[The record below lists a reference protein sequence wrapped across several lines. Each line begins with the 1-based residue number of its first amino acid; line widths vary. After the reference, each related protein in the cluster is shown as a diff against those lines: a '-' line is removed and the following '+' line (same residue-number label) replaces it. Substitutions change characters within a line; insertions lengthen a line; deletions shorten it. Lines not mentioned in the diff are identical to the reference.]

1 MKHVLNLIKIV
12 LISFGLSILQA
23 IPVSIIM
30 FNSDNTISTIASLVV
45 ASVAA
50 FIYYKNKF
58 LFKNIKLD
66 ILYYIAGFVVF
77 SFVSMA
83 TIGLIFNISESSENQ
98 KLIESLFAVSKV
110 PIFIGAVIVA
120 PLVEEFIFRNLFFKW
135 YFNLANKGNEITDM
149 KKGIGLLI
157 FTSIIF
163 ALLHETS
170 VFSSFLIYATMGFG
184 LGFVRFKSQKLEYSV
199 IVHMVWNFITIIIML
214 LSK

>member
-23 IPVSIIM
+23 IPVSVIM
-30 FNSDNTISTIASLVV
+30 FNGDNTISTIASLVV

-66 ILYYIAGFVVF
+66 ILYYITGFVVF

-199 IVHMVWNFITIIIML
+199 IVHMIWNFITIIIML
-214 LSK
+214 LFK